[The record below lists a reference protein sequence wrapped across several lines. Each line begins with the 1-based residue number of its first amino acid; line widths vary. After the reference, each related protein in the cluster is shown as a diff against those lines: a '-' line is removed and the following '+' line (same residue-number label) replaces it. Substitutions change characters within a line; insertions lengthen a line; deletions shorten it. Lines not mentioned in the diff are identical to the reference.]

1 MKNVW
6 LLSIL
11 LALGSVTGSAQDR
24 PANAAARAFGQAFA
38 DVYENVAPSVV
49 VLEVARPEGAA
60 SESIS
65 PWDLFFRDQ
74 QPPQQR
80 PRVEESEGSGFII
93 SEDGYIL
100 TNAHVIEGADPKRGV
115 TARRQD
121 GSRLP
126 LKVVGIDDKTDLAV
140 LKADAKGL
148 PAVQWGDSDAVRVG
162 EFVCGIGAPFELD
175 YTLTVGVISAKGRS
189 NLTSTVYEDYLQTD
203 AAINPGNS
211 GGPLCDIDGRVIGVN
226 TLINGISRGLGFA
239 IPSKIARDVSGELI
253 AHGRVVRPWLGIRIE
268 TLSEQPALQ
277 KMMGRD
283 DGVLVRTIEPDAPAA
298 KSKLRPADVIVAVD
312 GKSVASARELQQTIL
327 GKKVGQIVQLK
338 VWRRGA
344 NDGEFLNIGVTTEE
358 LPASPMIAGRRQR
371 EPFRPPVDE
380 RGKSGG
386 AAVYGLEVQE
396 LSPPMAKELGIAG
409 GGVIVTNVLEGSPA
423 ELAGLLRQD
432 VITAVGQEPVRDA
445 SSFAAALQK
454 LAKDEA
460 AVLLVER
467 RGKKTYA
474 ILKP

>member
-1 MKNVW
+1 MKRA
-6 LLSIL
+6 LLFSL
-11 LALGSVTGSAQDR
+11 LFVTGVPAVEAQDR
-24 PANAAARAFGQAFA
+24 PATAAARAFGQAFA
-38 DVYENVAPSVV
+38 DVYEKVAPSVV
-49 VLEVARPEGAA
+49 VLEVAKPEGAPNG
-60 SESIS
+60 SLS
-65 PWDLFFRDQ
+65 PWDLFFRD
-74 QPPQQR
+74 PRNPQR
-80 PRVEESEGSGFII
+80 GLEVEESEGSGFII

-100 TNAHVIEGADPKRGV
+100 TNAHVIAGADAERGV
-115 TARRQD
+115 IARRQD

-126 LKVVGIDDKTDLAV
+126 LKIVGVDDKTDLAV
-140 LKADAKGL
+140 LKAEAKGL
-148 PAVQWGDSDAVRVG
+148 PAVQWGDSEAVRVG
-162 EFVCGIGAPFELD
+162 EFVCGIGVPFELD

-239 IPSKIARDVSGELI
+239 IPSKIARQVSSELI
-253 AHGRVVRPWLGIRIE
+253 ANGRVVRPWLGIRIE

-277 KMMGRD
+277 QIMGRD

-298 KSKLRPADVIVAVD
+298 KSKLRPADVIVEVD
-312 GKSVASARELQQTIL
+312 GKPVLSARELQQAIL
-327 GKKVGQIVQLK
+327 AKKVGQNVQLK

-358 LPASPMIAGRRQR
+358 LPASPMIAGRRSR

-380 RGKSGG
+380 NGKTEG
-386 AAVYGLEVQE
+386 AAAYGLEVQE
-396 LSPPMAKELGIAG
+396 LSKAMAKQLGIAG
-409 GGVIVTNVLEGSPA
+409 GGVIVTNVQEGSPA

-445 SSFAAALQK
+445 ASFAAALQK
-454 LAKDEA
+454 LAQDEA